1 MLLPGGP
8 VLKHRRMREAH
19 DYQAEQMKRIV
30 LLVLALAAVVVLS
43 VAAAAY
49 WFLGGDGIRLALE
62 RQASGWLGQPVR
74 IASATGQVFPRLG
87 IQLREVRIGE
97 PVKIQLADVEVSTS
111 LRSLLSRRI
120 EDAEVVISDSRL
132 ELPLPIATQS
142 DDGSAGANQPTA
154 GAGPPVEIVSVRAI
168 ALRDIVLA
176 SRGREIT
183 VSADAALTGSELKL
197 TRFAAASGRTRLN
210 ASGTIALGERIEA
223 RLDASANRLD
233 MDELLVLVSAFL
245 PDKTS
250 SKAGSGAA
258 PAHVTAHISADAAT
272 AASVDARMF
281 STDLTLD
288 NARVTLNPLRFELF
302 GGKYEGAITAT
313 LGDAL
318 DVRLTSRVADI
329 DVAQLAAFGGVPD
342 TVTGRLSGSATV
354 LGRGSDL
361 ASMLQSARGDGSAS
375 IVNGTI
381 KRLNL
386 IRTVVLF
393 FGRPQPDTAPGADA
407 FERIDAKFSLAQE
420 VVNAQEFLMRSPDAD
435 IDGTGSLSLASKT
448 LNGTAEL
455 RLSEALSKQAGTDLV
470 RFTREGNR
478 VLLPARISGTL
489 SAPRITIDAAA
500 AAQRGLKNEIER
512 RLRDLFRR

>member
-1 MLLPGGP
+1 MN
-8 VLKHRRMREAH
+8 
-19 DYQAEQMKRIV
+19 RIV
-30 LLVLALAAVVVLS
+30 LLVLALVVAVVLA
-43 VAAAAY
+43 VAGAVY

-62 RQASGWLGQPVR
+62 SQATAWLGQPVR

-87 IQLREVRIGE
+87 IQLREVRVGE
-97 PVKIQLADVEVSTS
+97 PVKMQLADVEVSTS

-120 EDAEVVISDSRL
+120 EDAEVTISGSRL

-142 DDGSAGANQPTA
+142 AGDAA
-154 GAGPPVEIVSVRAI
+154 GAGQTATGAAPPVEIISVRAI
-168 ALRDIVLA
+168 ALRDVVLA
-176 SRGREIT
+176 SRGREMT

-197 TRFAAASGRTRLN
+197 ARFVATSGRTRLD
-210 ASGTIALGERIEA
+210 ASGTIALSPRIDA

-233 MDELLVLVSAFL
+233 VDELLVLVSAFL
-245 PDKTS
+245 PDRTAS
-250 SKAGSGAA
+250 RGGSGGD

-288 NARVTLNPLRFELF
+288 KGRVTLDPLRFELF
-302 GGKYEGAITAT
+302 GGKYEGAIAAT

-318 DVRLTSRVADI
+318 DVRLTSRVADS

-354 LGRGSDL
+354 AGRGSDL

-393 FGRPQPDTAPGADA
+393 FGRPEPDATPGADA
-407 FERIDAKFSLAQE
+407 FERIDAQFSLAQE
-420 VVNAQEFLMRSPDAD
+420 VVNAQEFLLRSPDAD
-435 IDGTGSLSLASKT
+435 IDGSGSLSLASKT

-455 RLSEALSKQAGTDLV
+455 RLSDALSKQAGTDLV

-489 SAPRITIDAAA
+489 AAPRITIDAAA
-500 AAQRGLKNEIER
+500 AARRGLRNEAER
-512 RLRDLFRR
+512 RIRDFFRPRESSDHH

>member
-1 MLLPGGP
+1 MNRRILLF
-8 VLKHRRMREAH
+8 
-19 DYQAEQMKRIV
+19 
-30 LLVLALAAVVVLS
+30 VLALVAAAVLA
-43 VAAAAY
+43 VAGAAY

-62 RQASGWLGQPVR
+62 RQASSWLGQPVR

-87 IQLREVRIGE
+87 IQLREVRVGE
-97 PVKIQLADVEVSTS
+97 PVKIRLADLEVSTS
-111 LRSLLSRRI
+111 LRSLMSRRI
-120 EDAEVVISDSRL
+120 EDAEVTISDSRI
-132 ELPLPIATQS
+132 ELPLPIATQAS
-142 DDGSAGANQPTA
+142 QPAGSAPAPADVGSRDLAAVPA
-154 GAGPPVEIVSVRAI
+154 PSAVSSAPPIEIVSVRAI
-168 ALRDIVLA
+168 ALRDVVLA

-183 VSADAALTGSELKL
+183 VTADAALTGSELRL
-197 TRFAAASGRTRLN
+197 ARFAASSGRTRLD
-210 ASGTIALGERIEA
+210 AAGTIALSPRIEA

-233 MDELLVLVSAFL
+233 VDELLVLVSAFL
-245 PDKTS
+245 PDRTAS
-250 SKAGSGAA
+250 GEGSGGSA
-258 PAHVTAHISADAAT
+258 PAHVTAHISADAAS

-288 NARVTLNPLRFELF
+288 NERVTLDPLRFELF
-302 GGKYEGAITAT
+302 DGKYEGAIAAT
-313 LGDAL
+313 LGEAL

-342 TVTGRLSGSATV
+342 TVTGRLSGTATV
-354 LGRGSDL
+354 RGRGSDL

-375 IVNGTI
+375 IVDGTI

-393 FGRPQPDTAPGADA
+393 FGRPEPEAAPAADA

-420 VVNAQEFLMRSPDAD
+420 VVNAQEFLLRSPDAD
-435 IDGTGSLSLASKT
+435 IDGTGSLSLTPKT

-500 AAQRGLKNEIER
+500 AARRGLRNEVER
-512 RLRDLFRR
+512 RLRDVFRPR